1 MCMYN
6 IQGHMHVHAWPH
18 THKAHMY
25 SHTENQKEFYGI
37 VGSILGRLIDQ
48 CNVLWAKNIA
58 VGGLTGG
65 SRRSFCNLKK

>member
-1 MCMYN
+1 
-6 IQGHMHVHAWPH
+6 
-18 THKAHMY
+18 MY